1 MANCFAWLK
10 GGNKPVREIKLVI
23 IGLDDAG
30 KTTTVACLQG
40 EPPDG
45 ITPTIGFSNAC
56 LKVGKWDITLYDLGG
71 GSSVRSVW
79 EKYYADVYGILF
91 AVDSGNED
99 RLEDSKNVLGDVFK
113 DPKVKGKPVAVFA
126 NKQDIE
132 GALNEKQIAEQLELR
147 ELSEQYS
154 FTFNVFPCSALKGY
168 GKQIDKSIMTG
179 LRWLLDAIEKD
190 YAVIHEKVEKESAI
204 QKEQEAK
211 ERKERMER
219 IRKLREEREKAAKEA
234 GVQEEEEESDDDVV
248 TGSNPF
254 RNINDQI
261 DITAKREKKAKENM
275 KRIKAYQETK
285 MQSEDTDNIKDRE
298 LTKTT
303 EKKKRTKRKK
313 NRKKQMEEEEEDEEE
328 EEEGEEDDD
337 DQVVM
342 HVPRITVQQPTPCVN
357 EIRKKKKKKNIEK
370 YELNNMENYE
380 LEEHEKQDTKK
391 KKKKKKKNIYIE
403 DDDDDHDDGDDN
415 NEDNDVDGICSDLED
430 MNIDN
435 ILNKKEKE
443 EEEEAGYS
451 GANVIYVSSQD
462 NVREDTP
469 PPRVKKKRKKRE
481 DADVLNESTVGEL
494 PNFNRHQKQTRYR
507 VTNDNDNGDGDDD
520 NFKPRK
526 VKSEQEI
533 IRHSRSEMFR
543 ARSYDSLQGNTNNQK
558 SSSKKKKK
566 KKKKK
571 KVIVVVEDGA
581 DEEYVDKIIGERT
594 KNKKNKSGPNSSY
607 HVEETDV
614 ASRHIWD
621 SPPRENGHVS
631 KLEPIRLRGRL
642 PDIKSLENS
651 SMPSWARAKTSNAF
665 V

>member
-1 MANCFAWLK
+1 MFSLMANCFAWLK
-10 GGNKPVREIKLVI
+10 GGNKTVREIKLVI

-45 ITPTIGFSNAC
+45 ITPTIGFSNAS

-91 AVDSGNED
+91 AVDSGNEE
-99 RLEDSKNVLGDVFK
+99 RLEDSRTVLGDVFK
-113 DPKVKGKPVAVFA
+113 NSKVKGKPVAVFA

-261 DITAKREKKAKENM
+261 EITAKREKKAKENM

-285 MQSEDTDNIKDRE
+285 MQSEDTNNIKE
-298 LTKTT
+298 LTETT
-303 EKKKRTKRKK
+303 EMKRSTKKESRKK
-313 NRKKQMEEEEEDEEE
+313 HIEEEDEE

-380 LEEHEKQDTKK
+380 LEEDKKQDTK

-403 DDDDDHDDGDDN
+403 DGNDDGDDIN
-415 NEDNDVDGICSDLED
+415 KDNDVDGICSDLED

-443 EEEEAGYS
+443 KEEEAGYS

-462 NVREDTP
+462 NVRDDTP

-481 DADVLNESTVGEL
+481 DVDILNESTVGEL
-494 PNFNRHQKQTRYR
+494 PNFDHHHQKQTRYR
-507 VTNDNDNGDGDDD
+507 VTNENDDGNDDGDDD
-520 NFKPRK
+520 FKPRK

-533 IRHSRSEMFR
+533 IRHSRAEMFR

-558 SSSKKKKK
+558 SSNKKKKK

-594 KNKKNKSGPNSSY
+594 KKSKNKSGPNSSY
-607 HVEETDV
+607 YVEETDV
-614 ASRHIWD
+614 TSRHIWD

-642 PDIKSLENS
+642 PDIKNLES
-651 SMPSWARAKTSNAF
+651 SSIPSWARAKTSNAF